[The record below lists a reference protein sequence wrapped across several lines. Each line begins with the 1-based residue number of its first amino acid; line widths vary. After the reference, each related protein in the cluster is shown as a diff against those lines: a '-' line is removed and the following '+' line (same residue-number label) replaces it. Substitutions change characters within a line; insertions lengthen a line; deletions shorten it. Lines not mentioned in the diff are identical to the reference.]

1 MNQITN
7 TILMV
12 RPAAFGFNEETAA
25 NNAFQVKNESLSA
38 EEIQQSALQEFDTFV
53 NKLSAIGVEVIVVED
68 SAEPHTPDAIFP
80 NNWISFHQDGLI
92 VTYPMFSS
100 IRRKE
105 RRPEIISDLMAD
117 FSVETRIFF
126 EDYEREEKYL
136 EGTGSLVLDRENKV
150 MYACLSPRT
159 DRALTEELAERLDY
173 KAVIFTAVDE
183 EGQEIYH
190 TNVMMALG
198 ETFAIICLD
207 VIVDIME
214 RQEVIEVLED
224 SGKEI
229 IEISIDQMMQFAGNM
244 LQVRGQDSSYL
255 VMSQAAYDS
264 LYEEQIEEIKQHTKI
279 LSSPIPTIEE
289 LGGGSVRC
297 MMAEVFLP
305 KLNA

>member
-105 RRPEIISDLMAD
+105 RRPEVIFDLMAD

-136 EGTGSLVLDRENKV
+136 EGTGSLVLDRVNKV

>member
-38 EEIQQSALQEFDTFV
+38 EEIQERALQEFDTFV
-53 NKLSAIGVEVIVVED
+53 NKLRAIGVEVIVVKD
-68 SAEPHTPDAIFP
+68 SADPHTPDAIFP
-80 NNWISFHQDGLI
+80 NNWISFHQDGLV

-126 EDYEREEKYL
+126 EDYEREDKYL
-136 EGTGSLVLDRENKV
+136 EGTGSLILDRVNKI

-159 DRALTEELAERLDY
+159 DRALTEELAQRLDY

-198 ETFAIICLD
+198 ENFAVICLD
-207 VIVDIME
+207 VIADIME

-229 IEISIDQMMQFAGNM
+229 IEISIEQMMQFAGNM
-244 LQVRGQDSSYL
+244 LQVKGEDSSYL

-264 LYEEQIEEIKQHTKI
+264 LDEEQIEEIEQYTKI

>member
-80 NNWISFHQDGLI
+80 NNWISFHHDGLV

-105 RRPEIISDLMAD
+105 RRPEVISDLMAD

-190 TNVMMALG
+190 TNVMMALK
-198 ETFAIICLD
+198 
-207 VIVDIME
+207 
-214 RQEVIEVLED
+214 
-224 SGKEI
+224 GKKLLKCWRI
-229 IEISIDQMMQFAGNM
+229 
-244 LQVRGQDSSYL
+244 QVKKSS
-255 VMSQAAYDS
+255 
-264 LYEEQIEEIKQHTKI
+264 K
-279 LSSPIPTIEE
+279 
-289 LGGGSVRC
+289 SV
-297 MMAEVFLP
+297 
-305 KLNA
+305 

>member
-38 EEIQQSALQEFDTFV
+38 EEIQERALQEFDTFV
-53 NKLSAIGVEVIVVED
+53 NKLRAIGVEVIVVED
-68 SAEPHTPDAIFP
+68 SADPHTPDAIFP
-80 NNWISFHQDGLI
+80 NNWISFHQDGLV

-105 RRPEIISDLMAD
+105 RRPEIISDLMAN

-136 EGTGSLVLDRENKV
+136 EGTGSLILDRVNKI

-159 DRALTEELAERLDY
+159 DRTLTEELAQRLDY

-198 ETFAIICLD
+198 ENFAVICLD
-207 VIVDIME
+207 VIADIME

-229 IEISIDQMMQFAGNM
+229 IEISIEQMMQFAGNM
-244 LQVRGQDSSYL
+244 LQVKGEDSSYL

-264 LYEEQIEEIKQHTKI
+264 LDEEQIEEIEQYTKI

>member
-80 NNWISFHQDGLI
+80 NNWISFHHDGLV

-105 RRPEIISDLMAD
+105 RRPEVISDLMAD

>member
-80 NNWISFHQDGLI
+80 NNWISFHQDGLV

-264 LYEEQIEEIKQHTKI
+264 LDEEQVEEIKQHTKI

>member
-1 MNQITN
+1 
-7 TILMV
+7 MV

-38 EEIQQSALQEFDTFV
+38 EEIQERALQEFDTFV
-53 NKLSAIGVEVIVVED
+53 NKLRAIGVEVIVVED
-68 SAEPHTPDAIFP
+68 SADPHTPDAIFP
-80 NNWISFHQDGLI
+80 NNWISFHQDGLV

-136 EGTGSLVLDRENKV
+136 EGTGSLILDRVNKI

-159 DRALTEELAERLDY
+159 DRALTEELAQRLDY

-183 EGQEIYH
+183 DGQEIYH

-198 ETFAIICLD
+198 ENFAVICLD
-207 VIVDIME
+207 VIADIME

-229 IEISIDQMMQFAGNM
+229 IEISIEQMMQFAGNM
-244 LQVRGQDSSYL
+244 LQVKGEDSSYL

-264 LYEEQIEEIKQHTKI
+264 LDEEQIEEIEQYTKI

>member
-80 NNWISFHQDGLI
+80 NNWISFHHDGLV

-105 RRPEIISDLMAD
+105 RRPEVISDLMAD

-279 LSSPIPTIEE
+279 LFSPIPTIEE

>member
-38 EEIQQSALQEFDTFV
+38 EEIQERALQEFDTFV
-53 NKLSAIGVEVIVVED
+53 NKLRAIGVEVIVVED
-68 SAEPHTPDAIFP
+68 SADPHTPDAIFP
-80 NNWISFHQDGLI
+80 NNWISFHQDGLV

-136 EGTGSLVLDRENKV
+136 EGTGSLILDRVNKI

-159 DRALTEELAERLDY
+159 DRALTEELAQRLDY

-198 ETFAIICLD
+198 ENFAVICLD
-207 VIVDIME
+207 VIADIME

-229 IEISIDQMMQFAGNM
+229 IEISIEQMMQFAGNM
-244 LQVRGQDSSYL
+244 LQVKGEDSSYL

-264 LYEEQIEEIKQHTKI
+264 LDEEQIEEIEQYTKI

>member
-38 EEIQQSALQEFDTFV
+38 EEIQERALQEFDTFV
-53 NKLSAIGVEVIVVED
+53 NKLRAIGVEVIVVED
-68 SAEPHTPDAIFP
+68 SADPHTPDAIFP
-80 NNWISFHQDGLI
+80 NNWISFHQDGLV

-136 EGTGSLVLDRENKV
+136 EGTGSLILDRINKI

-159 DRALTEELAERLDY
+159 DRTLTEELAQRLDY

-198 ETFAIICLD
+198 ENFAVICLD
-207 VIVDIME
+207 VIADIME

-229 IEISIDQMMQFAGNM
+229 IEISIEQMMQFAGNM
-244 LQVRGQDSSYL
+244 LQVKGEDSSYL

-264 LYEEQIEEIKQHTKI
+264 LDEEQIEEIEQYTKI

>member
-1 MNQITN
+1 
-7 TILMV
+7 
-12 RPAAFGFNEETAA
+12 
-25 NNAFQVKNESLSA
+25 
-38 EEIQQSALQEFDTFV
+38 
-53 NKLSAIGVEVIVVED
+53 
-68 SAEPHTPDAIFP
+68 
-80 NNWISFHQDGLI
+80 
-92 VTYPMFSS
+92 MFSS

-105 RRPEIISDLMAD
+105 RRPEIISDLMAS

-136 EGTGSLVLDRENKV
+136 EGTGSLVLDRVNKV

-159 DRALTEELAERLDY
+159 NSALTEELAERLDY

-198 ETFAIICLD
+198 ESFAVVCLD
-207 VIVDIME
+207 VIADIME
-214 RQEVIEVLED
+214 RQEFIEVLED

-229 IEISIDQMMQFAGNM
+229 IEIEIEQMMQFAGNM
-244 LQVRGQDSSYL
+244 LQVRGEDSSYL

-264 LYEEQIEEIKQHTKI
+264 LDEEQIEEIEQHTKI

-305 KLNA
+305 KLSV

>member
-25 NNAFQVKNESLSA
+25 NNAFQVKNESLGA
-38 EEIQQSALQEFDTFV
+38 EEIQQRALHEFDTFV
-53 NKLSAIGVEVIVVED
+53 NKLKAIGVEVIVVED
-68 SAEPHTPDAIFP
+68 STEPHTPDAIFP
-80 NNWISFHQDGLI
+80 NNWISFHQDGLV

-105 RRPEIISDLMAD
+105 RRPEIISDLMAS

-136 EGTGSLVLDRENKV
+136 EGTGSLVLDRVNKV

-159 DRALTEELAERLDY
+159 NSALTEELAERLDY
-173 KAVIFTAVDE
+173 RAVIFTAVDE

-198 ETFAIICLD
+198 ESFAVVCLD
-207 VIVDIME
+207 VIADIME
-214 RQEVIEVLED
+214 RQEFIEVLED

-229 IEISIDQMMQFAGNM
+229 IEIEIEQMMQFAGNM
-244 LQVRGQDSSYL
+244 LQVRGEDSSYL

-264 LYEEQIEEIKQHTKI
+264 LDEEQIEEIEQHTKI

-305 KLNA
+305 KLSV